1 MDESAHTHGFLS
13 VPQAAVVMGE
23 GLFSMGPSGQL
34 LFFLSGI
41 SLFFP
46 WDSGAGSWF
55 WMPRPVWMKALTS
68 ISALRG
74 WWCRLLT

>member
-41 SLFFP
+41 SLLP
-46 WDSGAGSWF
+46 LGQWSLVMVVDAQ
-55 WMPRPVWMKALTS
+55 TS
-68 ISALRG
+68 LDEGTHIDLSSK
-74 WWCRLLT
+74 RLVV